1 MNTFFNIVT
10 HLIIIVGI
18 FAMFG
23 FIIKMIAKGGSTLEK
38 LIRVFALIV
47 GFLIYFISRAVG
59 ISIPDLIVR
68 SLVGITPLSFGI
80 VGMLF
85 PLIIGILLAWYC
97 LDAMGR
103 RSNLPGRVV
112 VLISTF
118 ILTLFTDVYVAVF
131 RLPTANE
138 LHTNLLPNLTFVIG
152 LMLFV
157 IFNVKRRGG
166 MSSAVRQED

>member
-1 MNTFFNIVT
+1 MNTLFNILT
-10 HLIIIVGI
+10 HLIIILGI
-18 FAMFG
+18 FGMFG
-23 FIIKMIAKGGSTLEK
+23 FIIKMIAKGGNTLEK

-47 GFLIYFISRAVG
+47 GFLIYFMSRALG
-59 ISIPDLIVR
+59 FSIPDLIVK
-68 SLVGITPLSFGI
+68 SLVGITPISFGV
-80 VGMLF
+80 VGMLI
-85 PLIIGILLAWYC
+85 PLILGVLIAWYC

-103 RSNLPGRVV
+103 RTNLPARVV

-118 ILTLFTDVYVAVF
+118 ILTLFSDVYVAVF

-157 IFNVKRRGG
+157 IFSVKRRGG
-166 MSSAVRQED
+166 MSSAVRQEE